1 MGPGR
6 AAGSD
11 VGVRPTL
18 LSCLTLAVYCR
29 SWVLGAWVLV
39 VLLGLTWAFG
49 LLYVNEHTLAMA
61 YIFTILNSLQGLFI
75 FVFHCIMNDKVGVIN
90 SFLLHV
96 GDLSISITQ
105 IDRQLDN

>member
-1 MGPGR
+1 MQLCLHGR
-6 AAGSD
+6 RRH
-11 VGVRPTL
+11 VHEVHRKLIVL
-18 LSCLTLAVYCR
+18 LSWRCR

-90 SFLLHV
+90 S
-96 GDLSISITQ
+96 
-105 IDRQLDN
+105 QLYND